1 VPTTWLVTAELF
13 TSPSRVERS
22 VLTARIGNET
32 VVHARCGDRAGARFQ
47 TKGAAVA
54 IMVMN
59 FEVDD
64 YDTWKAMFD
73 EDPAGRRQSGA
84 TGHVVSRAVDNPNEG
99 FIRVEFPSVEQAKA
113 FRERLLASGAIER
126 GGMRLK
132 MGPTVAEVDDAT
144 TY

>member
-1 VPTTWLVTAELF
+1 
-13 TSPSRVERS
+13 
-22 VLTARIGNET
+22 
-32 VVHARCGDRAGARFQ
+32 
-47 TKGAAVA
+47 VA

-73 EDPAGRRQSGA
+73 EDPAGRKQSGA

-99 FIRVEFPSVEQAKA
+99 FVRVDFPSVEQAKA
-113 FRERLLASGAIER
+113 FHERLIASGVLER
-126 GGMRLK
+126 SGMRLK
-132 MGPTVAEVDDAT
+132 AGPTVAEVEDTT

>member
-1 VPTTWLVTAELF
+1 V
-13 TSPSRVERS
+13 
-22 VLTARIGNET
+22 
-32 VVHARCGDRAGARFQ
+32 
-47 TKGAAVA
+47 AV
-54 IMVMN
+54 MVMN

-73 EDPAGRRQSGA
+73 DDPVGRREAGA

-99 FIRVEFPSVEQAKA
+99 FVRVEFPSVEQAKA
-113 FRERLLASGAIER
+113 FRERLLASGALER

-132 MGPTVAEVDDAT
+132 AGPTVAEVEDQT

>member
-1 VPTTWLVTAELF
+1 
-13 TSPSRVERS
+13 
-22 VLTARIGNET
+22 
-32 VVHARCGDRAGARFQ
+32 
-47 TKGAAVA
+47 VA

-73 EDPAGRRQSGA
+73 EDPVGRRENGA
-84 TGHVVSRAVDNPNEG
+84 TGHVVSRGVENSNEA
-99 FIRVEFPSVEQAKA
+99 FVRVEFPSIEQAAA
-113 FRERLLASGAIER
+113 FRERLLTSGAIER

-132 MGPTVAEVDDAT
+132 SGPTVAEVDDAA

>member
-1 VPTTWLVTAELF
+1 
-13 TSPSRVERS
+13 
-22 VLTARIGNET
+22 
-32 VVHARCGDRAGARFQ
+32 
-47 TKGAAVA
+47 VA

-73 EDPAGRRQSGA
+73 EDTVGRRAAGA
-84 TGHVVSRAVDNPNEG
+84 TGHVVSRAADNPNEG
-99 FIRVEFPSVEQAKA
+99 FVRVDFPSVEQAKA
-113 FRERLLASGAIER
+113 FRERLLASGALER

-132 MGPTVAEVDDAT
+132 AGPTVAEVDDHT